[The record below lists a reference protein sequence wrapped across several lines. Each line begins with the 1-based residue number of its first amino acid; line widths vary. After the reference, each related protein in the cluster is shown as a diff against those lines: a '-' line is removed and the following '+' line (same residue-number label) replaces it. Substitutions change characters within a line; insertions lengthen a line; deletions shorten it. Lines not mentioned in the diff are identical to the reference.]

1 MYRELRILEL
11 RLMAKAPL
19 IIATR
24 SIQIA
29 PAASNCPD
37 SKVVCNEGEIP
48 HATDTAA
55 VDILYPSFLVYPLI
69 RTFVNYVY

>member
-29 PAASNCPD
+29 PAASDYPD
-37 SKVVCNEGEIP
+37 SEVVCNERETP
-48 HATDTAA
+48 HATDTEAFA
-55 VDILYPSFLVYPLI
+55 CSVLHLFCVH
-69 RTFVNYVY
+69 